1 MVFQMKKE
9 PFRKIY
15 INIYMRLVT
24 HVDKNELFLVRTEP
38 KYNAQIGTSLH
49 VSDSEGP
56 EHQ

>member
-1 MVFQMKKE
+1 
-9 PFRKIY
+9 
-15 INIYMRLVT
+15 MRLVT

-56 EHQ
+56 EHR

>member
-1 MVFQMKKE
+1 MKKV
-9 PFRKIY
+9 PFQKIY

-24 HVDKNELFLVRTEP
+24 HVDKNELVRTEP